1 MEMLLAFIY
10 NTLCKVEEKNNASK
24 PKRWGAGGGGS
35 SSSSGSDHLTMS
47 LLTTESFSW
56 AF

>member
-24 PKRWGAGGGGS
+24 PKRWGVVVVVVVVVVG
-35 SSSSGSDHLTMS
+35 LII
-47 LLTTESFSW
+47 
-56 AF
+56 